1 MHLKSDIF
9 RNKEVNKGW
18 TISTSYSFPF
28 LVKAIIF
35 FSKKFR
41 DYHSKY
47 NSYCKIYILESH
59 KYVNTSLQML

>member
-28 LVKAIIF
+28 FGEGDKL

-47 NSYCKIYILESH
+47 
-59 KYVNTSLQML
+59 